1 MGSDQLAQQSFNMLP
16 ASEACERNRGPILE
30 ILKDIFGSSRDIL
43 EIGSG
48 SGKHAL
54 YFGQNLPHLTWQP
67 SDLEE
72 NLAAIRSQMISDTSK
87 NVRPPIVLDVG
98 RHPWPITSVS
108 AIFSANTLH
117 IMSWEGVTDFFR
129 GAGEI
134 LHAGGVLCVYGP
146 FRYRRA
152 FTSESNKRFDQHLR
166 QQDPLSGIRDFEAV
180 NQQANGH
187 GLSFFKDYAMP
198 ANNQLLVW
206 KRHA

>member
-1 MGSDQLAQQSFNMLP
+1 MKNTLT
-16 ASEACERNRGPILE
+16 ASEACERNKAPILE
-30 ILKDIFGSSRDIL
+30 ILKDIFGNSRDVL

-72 NLAAIRSQMISDTSK
+72 NLAAIEAQLAPDTLK
-87 NVRPPIVLDVG
+87 NVSPPIVLDVC

-117 IMSWEGVTDFFR
+117 IMSWESVTHFFR
-129 GAGEI
+129 GAGKI
-134 LHAGGVLCVYGP
+134 LRTGGALCVYGP
-146 FRYRRA
+146 FRYQNA
-152 FTSESNKRFDQHLR
+152 FTSESNERFDQHLR

-180 NQQANGH
+180 NQQANEH
-187 GLSFFKDYAMP
+187 GLSFLKDYAMP
-198 ANNQLLVW
+198 ANNQVLVW

>member
-1 MGSDQLAQQSFNMLP
+1 MGGDRLAQNMLT
-16 ASEACERNRGPILE
+16 ASEACERNKGPILE
-30 ILKDIFGSSRDIL
+30 VLKDIFGNSRDVL

-54 YFGQNLPHLTWQP
+54 YFSRNLPHLTWQP

-72 NLAAIRSQMISDTSK
+72 NLATIRAQPVPGTLE
-87 NVRPPIVLDVG
+87 NVCSPIILDVCQ
-98 RHPWPITSVS
+98 HPWPITSTS

-117 IMSWEGVTDFFR
+117 IMPWESVTHFFR
-129 GAGEI
+129 GAGEV
-134 LHAGGVLCVYGP
+134 LQAGGILCVYGP
-146 FRYRRA
+146 FRYQGT

-166 QQDPLSGIRDFEAV
+166 QQNPLSGIRDFEAV
-180 NQQANGH
+180 NQLANDNGM
-187 GLSFFKDYAMP
+187 SFLKDYAMP

>member
-1 MGSDQLAQQSFNMLP
+1 MLTASD
-16 ASEACERNRGPILE
+16 ACERNKNPILE
-30 ILKDIFGSSRDIL
+30 ILKDVFGNSRDVL

-54 YFGQNLPHLTWQP
+54 YFGRNLPHLTWQP

-72 NLAAIRSQMISDTSK
+72 NLAAIRTQLAPGTLE
-87 NVRPPIVLDVG
+87 NVCLPVVLDVCL
-98 RHPWPITSVS
+98 HPWPVTSVS

-117 IMSWEGVTDFFR
+117 IMSWESVTHFFR
-129 GAGEI
+129 GAGET
-134 LHAGGVLCVYGP
+134 LQAGGVLCVYGP
-146 FRYRRA
+146 FRYRKE
-152 FTSESNKRFDQHLR
+152 FTSESNERFDQHLR
-166 QQDPLSGIRDFEAV
+166 QQNPLSGVRDFEAV
-180 NQQANGH
+180 NQLANEH

>member
-1 MGSDQLAQQSFNMLP
+1 MLGT
-16 ASEACERNRGPILE
+16 SGACERNKDPILK
-30 ILKDIFGSSRDIL
+30 ILKDVFGNSRDVL

-54 YFGQNLPHLTWQP
+54 YFSRNLPHLTWQP

-72 NLAAIRSQMISDTSK
+72 NLPTIRAQQVPGTLE
-87 NVRPPIVLDVG
+87 NVCPPIVLDVC
-98 RHPWPITSVS
+98 RHPWPITSTS

-117 IMSWEGVTDFFR
+117 IMPWESVTYFFR
-129 GAGEI
+129 GAGEA
-134 LHAGGVLCVYGP
+134 LQAGGVLCVYGP
-146 FRYRRA
+146 FRYQYA

-166 QQDPLSGIRDFEAV
+166 QQNPLSGIRNFEAV
-180 NQQANGH
+180 NQLANDN